1 MSLSRPHR
9 PPNEKQAN
17 QAPPASVCGKR
28 ADVVVAI
35 GGSAGSPRIIEQI
48 CLSLPA
54 DLPAA
59 VMVSLH
65 MPPGFTFS
73 FAGRL
78 DQASPIKVKE
88 AAAEDSLIQGLVLIA
103 PGDYHLI
110 AVRSAVALSSA
121 PKVHHVRP
129 AIDVMLES
137 LARTD
142 HEVIAVIL
150 SGMGRD
156 GSAGA
161 QLLKRHKPHS
171 IVIVQD
177 PRSSVIASMPGA
189 VINSGCFDE
198 MLLPSRIAGRIV
210 AHVQNLIKKYH
221 ARGE

>member
-1 MSLSRPHR
+1 MSSSRPLR
-9 PPNEKQAN
+9 PFNEEQGN
-17 QAPPASVCGKR
+17 QTPPAFCVKK
-28 ADVVVAI
+28 ADVIVAI
-35 GGSAGSPRIIEQI
+35 GGSAGSPKIIEGI

-78 DQASPIKVKE
+78 DQASPLKVKE
-88 AAAEDSLIQGLVLIA
+88 AAEKDSLIQGLVLIA

-110 AVRSAVALSSA
+110 AAGSTVALSSS

-137 LARTD
+137 LAFSD
-142 HEVIAVIL
+142 HAVIAVIL

-156 GSAGA
+156 GAAGV
-161 QLLKRHKPHS
+161 QLLKRHKPRS
-171 IVIVQD
+171 IVIIQD
-177 PRSSVIASMPGA
+177 PCSSVIASMPGA

-198 MLLPSRIAGRIV
+198 MLPPSRIAGRII
-210 AHVQNLIKKYH
+210 AHVQNLVKQYH